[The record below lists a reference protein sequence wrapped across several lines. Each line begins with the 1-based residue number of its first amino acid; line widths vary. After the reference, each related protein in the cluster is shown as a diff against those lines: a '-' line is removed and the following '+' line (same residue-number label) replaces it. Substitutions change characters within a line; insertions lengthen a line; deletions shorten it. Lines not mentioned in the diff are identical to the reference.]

1 MTVQVA
7 TLDILTKRAR
17 LDPEVARAIGDAIA
31 MEMNHGR
38 DALATKGELIEVR
51 DGLRREISDFR
62 AEVKQE
68 FAAVRSE
75 MAQEFIA
82 VRSEMAREFAA
93 VRTETRQEFVLVRAE
108 IQVAAAATKTEL
120 MRFMFSALVGQ
131 TALLVGIMYFMI
143 QHLR

>member
-7 TLDILTKRAR
+7 TLDILTKRAH
-17 LDPEVARAIGDAIA
+17 LEPEVARAIGDAIA

-38 DALATKGELIEVR
+38 DALATKAELFEVR
-51 DGLRREISDFR
+51 DDLRGEITDFR
-62 AEVKQE
+62 AEVKRE

-75 MAQEFIA
+75 MAQEF
-82 VRSEMAREFAA
+82 AA
-93 VRTETRQEFVLVRAE
+93 VRAETKQEFVIVRAE
-108 IQVAAAATKTEL
+108 IQVAAANTKTEM
-120 MRFMFSALVGQ
+120 MRFMFSALIGQ

>member
-62 AEVKQE
+62 AEVKGE

-75 MAQEFIA
+75 MAHEFTAIRA
-82 VRSEMAREFAA
+82 EMAAI
-93 VRTETRQEFVLVRAE
+93 RTDTRQEFVLVRAE
-108 IQVAAAATKTEL
+108 VQVAAAETKTEL
-120 MRFMFSALVGQ
+120 MRFMFSALIGQ

>member
-1 MTVQVA
+1 
-7 TLDILTKRAR
+7 
-17 LDPEVARAIGDAIA
+17 VARAIGDAIA

-51 DGLRREISDFR
+51 DDFKREISDFR
-62 AEVKQE
+62 GEVKRE

-75 MAQEFIA
+75 MAQEMSA
-82 VRSEMAREFAA
+82 VRAEMAQGFAALRLEMAQEFAA
-93 VRTETRQEFVLVRAE
+93 VRLETKQEFVIVRAE
-108 IQVAAAATKTEL
+108 IQVAAAETKTEL
-120 MRFMFSALVGQ
+120 MRFMFSALIGQ